1 MANLFILAIFIIC
14 FQVSVSQID
23 VGNID
28 CTKNLHSF
36 QNWCKNMGCRGR
48 CTSSCIDVK
57 EQIWGTETYTYDSP
71 ICRSALHDLRISSWN
86 NSLRTVEFRY
96 LNDVKVYVG
105 SLKQNIETKDY
116 GGLTRPSYGCY
127 SFKSSRITEEILDIV
142 SLHHNYFVNNGGT
155 HTLECRISSN
165 DSGRKIYFSKF
176 RDSKEFEEP
185 ARRRGSYISYSH
197 SWTETG
203 GFWCKPERSMLSGVL
218 SHAMRKY
225 PQFLPTSFTIT
236 KSIKDKTEIK
246 MNSNTLSKNWRKNKK
261 EFSSHL
267 NRFFGK
273 DKANLLLKFN
283 SLQIGDGGFYSLDNY
298 YQYFENPGITR
309 LIVRGYP
316 VFKNTPTVK
325 EVTSNSIELTFQEW
339 EEDKDKGTG
348 TPDYYIVQYKENG
361 LENSEWKDSETIKA
375 NNSSNNI
382 YIVSVINLQFDQT
395 YSVRII
401 IKDISGHAQMN
412 DAPILRTSTICG
424 IPEEPP
430 KDISIDTTSSTEI
443 VVNWELPLQETW
455 NCRNIYVNILYNS
468 SNGESFGQNNTDN
481 SFIITTEPF
490 TEWNIALRL
499 VNKDYFGEWSSLMN
513 VISAQDA
520 PSKVENL
527 NARKVTDSR
536 VYLNWDKPIKENG
549 IIVKYIVRYRQVNW
563 LHPCTSVNTSVL
575 TKDVDAKETSIVIN
589 TYPNSKYSISVSAV
603 TIKEGEETSINV
615 ITKESVPGGPPQNL
629 KLFNIG
635 NNRAGMQWDP
645 PLCSLSYGN
654 IIEYQYVLDSK
665 DPWDKKKR
673 SGKTVQVYEYVS
685 DLVPFTVYTARVYAG
700 TKIGFSSSSAEINFT
715 TESDKPPA
723 PTNFTIYLSTESI
736 LSMSWIPP
744 YPPYGVLLKYVIE
757 YCSLEGSSCR
767 SRKTQ
772 KSVNSN
778 EVKCLDDIRK
788 SRHCYTLTDLTGN
801 QKYKIEIT
809 AYNERIYAGS
819 ETVTTS
825 GETKEFVPDPPK
837 ESEIANITEHSVDII
852 WSLPVRSNGELTGYR
867 INITAAESF
876 NNSIVGS
883 TQEKLTNPDP
893 RNCTFINLH
902 PATKYNGTIEA
913 STKIGYGK
921 PLYFQFTTKV
931 SVPVIDVEPT
941 VTNVT
946 DTTVVILIKP
956 IHFIGGPVSAYFVM
970 VEKQNKRKKRVV
982 EEKKLLS
989 YNESREDYVAA
1000 KFYPNEISSTGTDF
1014 TVGDG
1019 KHYNGYYNAPLT
1031 TGEKYKIGLAVLS
1044 EFNGEERLGYKYL
1057 TEAVTGLSFI

>member
-116 GGLTRPSYGCY
+116 GGLAYPSDGCY

-225 PQFLPTSFTIT
+225 PQYLPTSFTIT
-236 KSIKDKTEIK
+236 KSINDKTEIK
-246 MNSNTLSKNWRKNKK
+246 MNSNIRSSIWTKNEK

-267 NRFFGK
+267 NIFFGK
-273 DKANLLLKFN
+273 DKANLRLKFN
-283 SLQIGDGGFYSLDNY
+283 SLQIGDGGVYSLHY
-298 YQYFENPGITR
+298 YDFETRGITR
-309 LIVRGYP
+309 LIVRVCQDGIYGPLCEHRCPNCLNGGVCHDLTGDCICPPGFNGTLCENACEPGFFGKDCSQQCFNDQNDETNCMEILFCLPDPYGCSCISGFNSVFCNESCASGFYGAGCTQKCSHCKNSNQCEAKTGKCPDGCEEGWHGTPCVLSYP

-443 VVNWELPLQETW
+443 VVNW
-455 NCRNIYVNILYNS
+455 
-468 SNGESFGQNNTDN
+468 
-481 SFIITTEPF
+481 
-490 TEWNIALRL
+490 
-499 VNKDYFGEWSSLMN
+499 
-513 VISAQDA
+513 
-520 PSKVENL
+520 
-527 NARKVTDSR
+527 
-536 VYLNWDKPIKENG
+536 
-549 IIVKYIVRYRQVNW
+549 
-563 LHPCTSVNTSVL
+563 
-575 TKDVDAKETSIVIN
+575 
-589 TYPNSKYSISVSAV
+589 
-603 TIKEGEETSINV
+603 
-615 ITKESVPGGPPQNL
+615 
-629 KLFNIG
+629 
-635 NNRAGMQWDP
+635 
-645 PLCSLSYGN
+645 
-654 IIEYQYVLDSK
+654 
-665 DPWDKKKR
+665 
-673 SGKTVQVYEYVS
+673 
-685 DLVPFTVYTARVYAG
+685 
-700 TKIGFSSSSAEINFT
+700 
-715 TESDKPPA
+715 
-723 PTNFTIYLSTESI
+723 
-736 LSMSWIPP
+736 
-744 YPPYGVLLKYVIE
+744 
-757 YCSLEGSSCR
+757 
-767 SRKTQ
+767 
-772 KSVNSN
+772 
-778 EVKCLDDIRK
+778 
-788 SRHCYTLTDLTGN
+788 
-801 QKYKIEIT
+801 
-809 AYNERIYAGS
+809 
-819 ETVTTS
+819 
-825 GETKEFVPDPPK
+825 
-837 ESEIANITEHSVDII
+837 
-852 WSLPVRSNGELTGYR
+852 
-867 INITAAESF
+867 
-876 NNSIVGS
+876 
-883 TQEKLTNPDP
+883 
-893 RNCTFINLH
+893 
-902 PATKYNGTIEA
+902 
-913 STKIGYGK
+913 
-921 PLYFQFTTKV
+921 KV
-931 SVPVIDVEPT
+931 S
-941 VTNVT
+941 
-946 DTTVVILIKP
+946 
-956 IHFIGGPVSAYFVM
+956 F
-970 VEKQNKRKKRVV
+970 
-982 EEKKLLS
+982 
-989 YNESREDYVAA
+989 
-1000 KFYPNEISSTGTDF
+1000 
-1014 TVGDG
+1014 
-1019 KHYNGYYNAPLT
+1019 
-1031 TGEKYKIGLAVLS
+1031 
-1044 EFNGEERLGYKYL
+1044 
-1057 TEAVTGLSFI
+1057 